1 MQTLGDLK
9 ISLLLDT
16 KGFSEGIKT
25 AINMLAVLSSQGNK
39 LGVLNKLD
47 ASKSISSINQLDKL
61 NKTYQAG
68 LEKTT
73 ISTDKLNDS
82 TNETSTAF
90 NKTRVSTVALD
101 DRLISLGLRFNGI
114 QQIVTILRTNVGEL
128 TREFFKYQSA
138 TLGLES
144 IAIFKGL
151 DEKSVEDKLKNLYA
165 VKEGLLSIGDAS
177 TSLKNLLSA
186 NFTLDQSIDLM
197 QRFGE
202 SASFNRQ
209 ASLSF
214 GEAITSATEGIK
226 NGNSILVDN
235 AGVTKN
241 LSMML
246 EEAGFK
252 AQDLMKASTNSGVR
266 MAIFNGIIKETQG
279 QVGNMNKLMNSAQGE
294 YIKNQKAILDL
305 KISFGQLLAT
315 GLAPFVSISK
325 SIVEFMTNMPAHFK
339 TGALVVTAFA
349 SAWFL
354 LNGSMNT
361 NVAIFGIILGLLI
374 AMPPNLRIIVGG
386 IMAVLGAVIALNG
399 GLTILNLKLGGLPI
413 IIGLIVT
420 GLAGLTSGIYESTTA
435 TQSLEERLN
444 SYSESIDKTKSK
456 ISELESFLLSYN
468 AQTNN
473 TTNQQSTY
481 NDTLDYLIQ
490 TYPNVVKG
498 VSDHTNAMR
507 LNEDAVKKAIEK
519 EKELLAIK
527 ENTRNEVL
535 IAEIKH
541 IIENINEYEKSLER
555 SNKELNNHISENQEL
570 YKVEILLNNN
580 LKSRT
585 ENIRNQ
591 AQETRKLESEISNLK
606 QQLQNLI
613 LTGLKLGNIEP
624 VLSSLNAQFIN
635 SVTNTNILKSAINS
649 LGIQGVASF
658 LGIVD
663 AVGKYAMIYRMLA
676 IAIEQFQAGNIA
688 GAKYA
693 LEQVMKASQMVKSIT
708 KDTPLEDK
716 KKKGSKSSSEKPEDE
731 FAKAIRALQVQL
743 DLYKETN
750 GLEGISI
757 LQAKDKLKL
766 LESMADTDE
775 RRLEYYRMMNDL
787 LKEMFSKEF
796 DIAKIKDFE
805 INERNPEPVEI
816 TSGYKMSFIDEAGL
830 RLQQAFNDT
839 LEESVSLIGEF
850 FQGLSSGNPDAF
862 KEFMKRIVVT
872 FLTSVQAMLVGAKGA
887 AAAKGVGTFGL
898 SLITDLPA
906 LAAGFLALEVAK
918 GIIMGMN
925 KGGVVPGSG
934 DTDSVPAMLTPGE
947 VVISKPRVKQ
957 LTSWFGSGFKE
968 WLVGDGLA
976 VSMAKKYNPS
986 MLIPG
991 AVGGGNYM
999 EIALKFDKFR
1009 LSNKDIKGSIKN
1021 ENNRIKKFLLP

>member
-1 MQTLGDLK
+1 K
-9 ISLLLDT
+9 
-16 KGFSEGIKT
+16 
-25 AINMLAVLSSQGNK
+25 
-39 LGVLNKLD
+39 
-47 ASKSISSINQLDKL
+47 
-61 NKTYQAG
+61 
-68 LEKTT
+68 
-73 ISTDKLNDS
+73 
-82 TNETSTAF
+82 
-90 NKTRVSTVALD
+90 
-101 DRLISLGLRFNGI
+101 
-114 QQIVTILRTNVGEL
+114 TNVGEL

-177 TSLKNLLSA
+177 TALKNLLSA

-214 GEAITSATEGIK
+214 GDAITSATEGIK

-252 AQDLMKASTNSGVR
+252 AQDLMKASTNSSVR

-325 SIVEFMTNMPAHFK
+325 TIVEFMTSMPAHFK

-354 LNGSMNT
+354 LNGSMNK
-361 NVAIFGIILGLLI
+361 NVAIFGIIFGMLV

-386 IMAVLGAVIALNG
+386 IMALLGAIIALNG
-399 GLTILNLKLGGLPI
+399 GLTILNVKLGGLPI

-435 TQSLEERLN
+435 TQSLEDRLN

-490 TYPNVVKG
+490 TYPNVIKG

-527 ENTRNEVL
+527 E
-535 IAEIKH
+535 
-541 IIENINEYEKSLER
+541 KSLSAVITAELEEIFETVEKLN
-555 SNKELNNHISENQEL
+555 SKYDELNWKLELNIKANEN
-570 YKVEILLNNN
+570 EITSLRKKDDVM
-580 LKSRT
+580 KSNS
-585 ENIRNQ
+585 ENIRSLSRKMNELSSEKSKAIQ
-591 AQETRKLESEISNLK
+591 KIQEYIMIALK
-606 QQLQNLI
+606 M
-613 LTGLKLGNIEP
+613 GNIGN
-624 VLSSLNAQFIN
+624 VLDMIYSKFGNNVGIIRTLQDAFKSMSAEGIAAFI
-635 SVTNTNILKSAINS
+635 
-649 LGIQGVASF
+649 GIS
-658 LGIVD
+658 D
-663 AVGKYAMIYRMLA
+663 AVGKYAVLKKLLTQAVQLANMGQSELA
-676 IAIEQFQAGNIA
+676 ITIFDKVISFAQKF
-688 GAKYA
+688 
-693 LEQVMKASQMVKSIT
+693 KSIST
-708 KDTPLEDK
+708 DTPLGDK
-716 KKKGSKSSSEKPEDE
+716 KTKGSKTSSEKPEDE
-731 FAKAIRALQVQL
+731 FAKAIRSLQTQV

-775 RRLEYYRMMNDL
+775 RRLEYHRMMNDL

-805 INERNPEPVEI
+805 INERNAEPVEI
-816 TSGYKMSFIDEAGL
+816 TAGYKMSFIDEAGL

-839 LEESVSLIGEF
+839 LEDSVSLIGEF

-887 AAAKGVGTFGL
+887 SAAKGITTFGL
-898 SLITDLPA
+898 SLITDMPM
-906 LAAGFLALEVAK
+906 LAAGYLALEAAK
-918 GIIMGMN
+918 GIIMGLN

-1009 LSNKDIKGSIKN
+1009 LSNKDIKGGIKN
-1021 ENNRIKKFLLP
+1021 ENNRIKKF